1 MEKIVKSFVQKIY
14 PGIFVSEDA
23 IEEVP
28 ERNPMLVENDGEI
41 LGFRFYDQEYI
52 VDGDKTYYGKEKNYS
67 SWIMFG
73 KRYSAAEI
81 INMYGND
88 PKHQI
93 LIRNIEGNGFKY
105 ICHTQVGTFLPMK
118 NDDITF
124 EEYEQIL
131 NSGFK
136 MAR

>member
-1 MEKIVKSFVQKIY
+1 
-14 PGIFVSEDA
+14 
-23 IEEVP
+23 
-28 ERNPMLVENDGEI
+28 